1 MILWRPLASIQFSI
15 CYVCTSATTSI
26 DTRKTCPA
34 LPAFGMY
41 HFALFSVFG
50 REIVANLPG
59 VAYYTAL
66 TVSSTQSVSSNPFR
80 GGILPLKRIPS
91 KEENRAGFLEFPKV
105 CELLAFE
112 RPLALRRSWVWPHNW
127 IYLHRPVSQLYL
139 YYYKDSLPVPPS
151 TSFHLRQ
158 DCQRI
163 GGCFIISVPTRPL
176 NLEGYWPAIVHSE
189 HVPITGYSSPRLSGG
204 KISQVLTNFGTYD
217 PDC

>member
-1 MILWRPLASIQFSI
+1 MVLVTPFGSTLAATSHSSYVTEALWQGSGQRAAPYYLHLSKRPTIVEYFSVFDNTLIKALSNTATCYSGNIRVYSDSPVILWRPLASIQFSI

-80 GGILPLKRIPS
+80 GGLLPLKRFPS

-112 RPLALRRSWVWPHNW
+112 RPLA
-127 IYLHRPVSQLYL
+127 
-139 YYYKDSLPVPPS
+139 
-151 TSFHLRQ
+151 F
-158 DCQRI
+158 
-163 GGCFIISVPTRPL
+163 
-176 NLEGYWPAIVHSE
+176 
-189 HVPITGYSSPRLSGG
+189 
-204 KISQVLTNFGTYD
+204 
-217 PDC
+217 

>member
-1 MILWRPLASIQFSI
+1 MHLSKRPTIVEYFSVFDNTLIKTLSNTDTRYGVNIRVYSDSPVILWRPLASIQFSI
-15 CYVCTSATTSI
+15 CYVFTSATTSI

-80 GGILPLKRIPS
+80 GGLLPLRRLPS
-91 KEENRAGFLEFPKV
+91 KEENRAGFLVFPKV

-112 RPLALRRSWVWPHNW
+112 RPLALRRSWV
-127 IYLHRPVSQLYL
+127 
-139 YYYKDSLPVPPS
+139 
-151 TSFHLRQ
+151 
-158 DCQRI
+158 
-163 GGCFIISVPTRPL
+163 
-176 NLEGYWPAIVHSE
+176 
-189 HVPITGYSSPRLSGG
+189 
-204 KISQVLTNFGTYD
+204 
-217 PDC
+217 